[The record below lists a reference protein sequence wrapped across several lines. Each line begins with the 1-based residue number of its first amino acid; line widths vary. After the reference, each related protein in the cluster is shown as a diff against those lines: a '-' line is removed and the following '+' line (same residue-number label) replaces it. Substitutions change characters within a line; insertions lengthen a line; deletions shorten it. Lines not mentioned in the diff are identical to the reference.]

1 MTAADLSISAA
12 GVEIFIFI
20 AGCAVLCA
28 DLFLPKSYRPQLH
41 WAAITSLLVA
51 AAATAGGYDLPP
63 GAALNGFFVFGPF
76 SAVLKTTALLA
87 AAGSLAFSRRYL
99 EESGMMRGE
108 FLALALF
115 SVLGMLVMVS
125 AGHFLSLYMGLELMS
140 LTLYAMIAL
149 RRNDALASEAAIK
162 YFVLGALASGLFL
175 YGVSIIYGATGGKLY
190 IAEVAEVIAAGGAA
204 GNAALSLGLVFALAG
219 MAFKLG
225 AAPFHMWLPDVY
237 EGAPAPMTLFI
248 SAAPKVAALA
258 MLLRVLSGALPEL
271 QAEWR
276 DMLILLALASLAV
289 GNIAAI
295 AQTNIKR
302 MLAYSAIA
310 HSGFMALGVLAGG
323 EAGLAAA
330 IFYSVAYALMTVG
343 GFGIV
348 VLMSENGKDCG
359 ELSGLK
365 GLAARNGLIAGVLGV
380 LMLSMAGIPPV
391 VGFAAKLAVLQSL
404 AEAELVWLA
413 VLAVLFSVV
422 GAFYYLRVIKLMF
435 FDAPEP
441 SNAKKLEMPPAASA
455 LAALVGFLILA
466 LGVFPGGLLAVCEAA
481 AKLPL

>member
-12 GVEIFIFI
+12 GVEIFVFA

-28 DLFLPKSYRPQLH
+28 DLFLPKSDRPRLH
-41 WAAITSLLVA
+41 WGVIASLLVA
-51 AAATAGGYDLPP
+51 AAAAAGGYGSPS
-63 GAALNGFFVFGPF
+63 GSALNGFFVFGPLA
-76 SAVLKTTALLA
+76 AVLKTTALLA

-108 FLALALF
+108 FLALAMF

-125 AGHFLSLYMGLELMS
+125 AGHFLTLYLGLELMS
-140 LTLYAMIAL
+140 LSLYAMIAM

-175 YGVSIIYGATGGKLY
+175 YGVSVIYGATGGKLY
-190 IAEVAEVIAAGGAA
+190 IAEVAATVAEGGAA
-204 GNAALSLGLVFALAG
+204 GGAALSLGLVFALAG

-237 EGAPAPMTLFI
+237 EGAPPPMTLFVA
-248 SAAPKVAALA
+248 AAPKVAALA
-258 MLLRVLSGALPEL
+258 ALLHLLEGALPGLE
-271 QAEWR
+271 AEWR
-276 DMLILLALASLAV
+276 DMLVVLALASLAV

-323 EAGLAAA
+323 DAGTAAA
-330 IFYSVAYALMTVG
+330 VFYSAVYALTTVG
-343 GFGIV
+343 GFGVV
-348 VLMSENGKDCG
+348 VLLSADKQFGG
-359 ELSGLK
+359 ELDALK
-365 GLAARNGLIAGVLGV
+365 GMGARNGVLAWTLGAV
-380 LMLSMAGIPPV
+380 MFSMAGIPPLA
-391 VGFAAKLAVLQSL
+391 GFAAKLAVLQAL
-404 AEAELVWLA
+404 AEADLVWLA
-413 VLAVLFSVV
+413 AAAVLFSVV

-435 FDAPEP
+435 FDAPDSSGAEKFRI
-441 SNAKKLEMPPAASA
+441 SPAASA
-455 LAALVGFLILA
+455 LAAFFGLASLA
-466 LGVFPGGLLAVCEAA
+466 LGIFPGGLLAACEAA
-481 AKLPL
+481 AQLPF

>member
-12 GVEIFIFI
+12 SVEIFIFI
-20 AGCAVLCA
+20 AGCAALCA
-28 DLFLPKSYRPQLH
+28 DLFIPKNYRPQLH
-41 WAAITSLLVA
+41 WAVVASLLVA
-51 AAATAGGYDLPP
+51 AAAAAGGYDSAP
-63 GAALNGFFVFGPF
+63 GAALNGFFIISPF
-76 SAVLKTTALLA
+76 AAILKTTALLA

-108 FLALALF
+108 FHALALL
-115 SVLGMLVMVS
+115 SVLGMMVMIS
-125 AGHFLSLYMGLELMS
+125 AGHFLPLYMGLELMS
-140 LTLYAMIAL
+140 LSLYAMIAL
-149 RRNDALASEAAIK
+149 RRNNALASEAAIK

-190 IAEVAEVIAAGGAA
+190 LAEVAEVVAAGGAA
-204 GNAALSLGLVFALAG
+204 SNAALSLGLVFALAG

-225 AAPFHMWLPDVY
+225 VAPFHMWLPDVY

-258 MLLRVLSGALPEL
+258 MLLRVLAGALPEM

-276 DMLILLALASLAV
+276 DMLIILALASLAA

-295 AQTNIKR
+295 TQTNIKR

-323 EAGLAAA
+323 ETGLAAA
-330 IFYSVAYALMTVG
+330 VFYTVIYALTTVG

-348 VLMSENGKDCG
+348 VLMSVNGKDCG
-359 ELSGLK
+359 ELNALK
-365 GLAARNGLIAGVLGV
+365 GLASRNGLIAGVLGA

-391 VGFAAKLAVLQSL
+391 AGFAAKLSVLQAL

-413 VLAVLFSVV
+413 AAAVLFSVI

-441 SNAKKLEMPPAASA
+441 ANAEEFPLSPAAMA
-455 LAALVGFLILA
+455 LTALFGVLTLA
-466 LGVFPGGLLAVCEAA
+466 LGVFPGGLLAACKAA
-481 AKLPL
+481 AKLSL